1 MSDGNPKQT
10 QEHLVDV
17 KYVADDG
24 TTRLMRDVIA
34 ERKSEARQYTKA
46 QLGEARKLRCRAI
59 ALLETCLCCYP
70 MARFDTAS
78 QHAPWCPAEHMY
90 QSFEKLDGKAT

>member
-1 MSDGNPKQT
+1 MADGNPKQT

-24 TTRLMRDVIA
+24 TSRLMRDVIA
-34 ERKSEARQYTKA
+34 ERKTEARQYTKA
-46 QLGEARKLRCRAI
+46 QLTKARLLRCRAI

-70 MARFDTAS
+70 MARFDTPS
-78 QHAPWCPAEHMY
+78 QHAPWCPSENMF
-90 QSFEKLDGKAT
+90 QSFKRLDGETT